1 MENKYNLHEYKR
13 PHNTRNII
21 IVIVAVALIITC
33 GYVIYFNFF
42 SSPLK
47 SDVEIEAGTTK
58 LKVKDFVKNDK
69 YKASIK
75 KGLTAK
81 QLQTM
86 GEHNIT
92 VTVKGHDYT
101 TTVKVVDHTKPT
113 LTGVSALTVDINSK
127 PDYTKGVSV
136 KDNAAGKVKLAVDS
150 KAVKLNKAGT
160 YPITYKAKDAAG
172 NVTSEST
179 KVKVVDLEKLMKE
192 KVVYL
197 TFDDGP
203 SQNTPK
209 ILKILKKYKVK
220 GTFFVT
226 AQEPGYFKYMKQA
239 HDQGN
244 FIAAHSYTHKFSI
257 YRSEK
262 AYFDDLDKIE
272 AVIKKYT
279 GKTSPVLRF
288 PGGSSNTASR
298 HFANGIMTKLTKDV
312 LKKGYQYVDW
322 NLDSTDASGNNVP
335 VAKLVANGTST
346 YSNNL
351 CILMHDTGAKHTTV
365 KALPAIIEYYKKH
378 HYKFE
383 TLENSPHV
391 YHHHVNN

>member
-47 SDVEIEAGTTK
+47 SGVEIEAGTTK

-81 QLQTM
+81 QLQTV

-113 LTGVSALTVDINSK
+113 LTGVSALTVDLNSK

-136 KDNAAGKVKLAVDS
+136 KDNAAGKVKLTVDS

-179 KVKVVDLEKLMKE
+179 EVKVIDLEK
-192 KVVYL
+192 
-197 TFDDGP
+197 
-203 SQNTPK
+203 
-209 ILKILKKYKVK
+209 
-220 GTFFVT
+220 FFVT
-226 AQEPGYFKYMKQA
+226 AQEPSYFKYMKQA

-365 KALPAIIEYYKKH
+365 KALPAIIKYYKKH

-391 YHHHVNN
+391 YHHHINN